1 MKLPFIFT
9 AALAALIIL
18 FNPVA
23 ALCDNWEDLDS
34 MPGKQVGMMVMGPEN
49 EILFAKNPDKSLI
62 PASTLKILTALT
74 AFYHLGPDFRFKT
87 EFYLDQ
93 KNNLFIK
100 GYGDP
105 LLVSEQVEK
114 TAGILAVKAANINDI
129 VLDDSYFAPDIK
141 IPGSRGDSDQ
151 PYDAPVGALCV
162 NFNTVNLKKVNGR
175 YISAEPQT
183 PLLPLVI
190 KKLEKR
196 DIPDERVLL
205 SSKNSENLLYAG
217 QLFKHF
223 LEARGVKVSGQI
235 RPGRDVAE
243 KHRLVYRHN
252 SCFALREV
260 VAQLMEFS
268 NNFVANQL
276 LLTAGAEA
284 YGPPATL
291 EKGLRAMR
299 RYADQELKI
308 SPVLAEGSGISRQ
321 NRMSARMFMPV
332 LGEFAPYYRLLPEEN
347 GIYCKTGTLNGVS
360 TRAGYIEKNGDIFR
374 FAVLINT
381 SGRDAGAAAKKIADI
396 LR

>member
-1 MKLPFIFT
+1 MKLSYFAS
-9 AALAALIIL
+9 AALAAAII
-18 FNPVA
+18 FFTPA
-23 ALCDNWEDLDS
+23 ASPGGKCNELDP
-34 MPGKQVGMMVMGPEN
+34 MLGRHDGVVVTDPDN
-49 EILFAKNPDKSLI
+49 EILFAKNPDKDLI

-114 TAGILAVKAANINDI
+114 IAEIFAANAANINDI
-129 VLDDSYFAPDIK
+129 ILDDSYFAPDIK
-141 IPGSRGDSDQ
+141 IPGARSDSNQ
-151 PYDAPVGALCV
+151 PYDAPVGAFCV
-162 NFNTVNLKKVNGR
+162 NFNTVNVKKVNGG

-183 PLLPLVI
+183 PLLPVVI
-190 KKLEKR
+190 KRLEKQ
-196 DIPDERVLL
+196 DISDERILL
-205 SSKNSENLLYAG
+205 SSEKSENLIYAG
-217 QLFKHF
+217 ELFKYF
-223 LEARGVKVSGQI
+223 LESHGVEVSGRI
-235 RPGRDVAE
+235 RPGRAGME

-252 SCFALREV
+252 SRFALKEV

-276 LLTAGAEA
+276 LLTMGAKA

-291 EKGLRAMR
+291 EKGLKAVRH
-299 RYADQELKI
+299 YANQKLGI

-321 NRMSARMFMPV
+321 NRMSPRMFIPV
-332 LGEFAPYYRLLPEEN
+332 LEKFAPYYRLMPEEN
-347 GIYCKTGTLNGVS
+347 GIYFKTGTLEDIS
-360 TRAGYIEKNGDIFR
+360 TRAGYIEKNGKIFR

-381 SGRDAGAAAKKIADI
+381 FGKDAGPVTEKIADI
-396 LR
+396 IR